1 MTPAEQIRGR
11 AYLIRAC
18 VYQMAFTIPTYGQGL
33 TNPRH
38 LTFQPKTGNLF
49 VVEDSTKDVWC
60 FAKQQA
66 QPYQRIGTGLTA
78 PNGVAFGQAGE
89 LFVVDYHDGVVIQ
102 IVDDQAR
109 TVICGLKN
117 PYGIVVDA
125 EGQLIVADAGNEAVK
140 IFSPDDFAL
149 KHEFKVGFRPVDVAL
164 QNNGN
169 LVALGYGGEL
179 LKLDPKTG
187 VRLRGHASSKYHT
200 TVGLAVDAD
209 DRIYVTQHQQ
219 KQLIVFDPE
228 LNPLGP
234 VEGMPDLTMA
244 WGLKAVGGGSKVVL
258 YVAEAGRVC
267 TFPIEFRAMLKK
279 EV

>member
-1 MTPAEQIRGR
+1 
-11 AYLIRAC
+11 
-18 VYQMAFTIPTYGQGL
+18 MASIPTYGQGL
-33 TNPRH
+33 TAPRH
-38 LTFQPKTGNLF
+38 LAFQPKTGNLF
-49 VVEDSTKDVWC
+49 VVEDSTKEVWC

-89 LFVVDYHDGVVIQ
+89 LFVVDYDDGVVVQ
-102 IVDDQAR
+102 IVDDQMR
-109 TVICGLKN
+109 PVTCGLKN

-140 IFSPDDFAL
+140 VFSPDDFAL

-164 QNNGN
+164 QSNGN
-169 LVALGYGGEL
+169 LVVLSYGGEL

>member
-1 MTPAEQIRGR
+1 
-11 AYLIRAC
+11 
-18 VYQMAFTIPTYGQGL
+18 MALTIPTYGQGL
-33 TNPRH
+33 TTPRH

-49 VVEDSTKDVWC
+49 VVEDSTKEVWC
-60 FAKQQA
+60 FAKLQP

-89 LFVVDYHDGVVIQ
+89 LFVVDYHDGVVIE
-102 IVDDQAR
+102 IVDDKAR
-109 TVICGLKN
+109 TVVCGLKN
-117 PYGIVVDA
+117 PYAVVVDA

-140 IFSPDDFAL
+140 VFSPGDFAL
-149 KHEFKVGFRPVDVAL
+149 KHEFKAGFRPVDVAL

-169 LVALGYGGEL
+169 LVVLGYGGEL
-179 LKLDPKTG
+179 LILDPKTG

-219 KQLIVFDPE
+219 KRLIVFDPD

-258 YVAEAGRVC
+258 YVAEAGRVS
-267 TFPIEFRAMLKK
+267 TFPIEFRAVLKK
-279 EV
+279 EA